1 MKTAIIEVDYII
13 KSDLIR
19 MLEHA
24 IEHIKDG
31 KVIAFEV
38 ESNIGGKL
46 KVEFCDAHCDDGH
59 FDK

>member
-13 KSDLIR
+13 KSDLIM

-46 KVEFCDAHCDDGH
+46 KVEFTEVELENLRQ
-59 FDK
+59 

>member
-1 MKTAIIEVDYII
+1 MKTATIEIGYII

-46 KVEFCDAHCDDGH
+46 KVEFTEVELENLRQ
-59 FDK
+59 

>member
-19 MLEHA
+19 MLELS

-46 KVEFCDAHCDDGH
+46 KVEFTEVELENLRQ
-59 FDK
+59 

>member
-13 KSDLIR
+13 KSDLIT
-19 MLEHA
+19 MLEIA

-46 KVEFCDAHCDDGH
+46 KVEFTEVELENLRQ
-59 FDK
+59 